1 MFKPL
6 ALATAVIV
14 SLSLI
19 ASCRQ
24 PGDGRSGK
32 AGDVPGTGAQ
42 PGHAGVDLRQTM
54 HRLGEQMAYSPT
66 GKLPPDPES
75 QKPVDPLVF
84 DEAAEQAAGV
94 ARAAGQIPHA
104 VKSQQLSDADIR
116 AFKAE
121 AETLRA
127 HALSLERAARER
139 NVEQMQ
145 RASDRINASCIACHS
160 RFRDFAG
167 DIEFPRSEGPRRP
180 RAGFEL
186 ASRTP

>member
-1 MFKPL
+1 MFKALVLATAMTVSL
-6 ALATAVIV
+6 ALAG
-14 SLSLI
+14 
-19 ASCRQ
+19 SCRQ
-24 PGDGRSGK
+24 SADRRYGK
-32 AGDVPGTGAQ
+32 AGEAPGAGTQ
-42 PGHAGVDLRQTM
+42 PRHAGEDLRQTM

-75 QKPVDPLVF
+75 EKPVDPRVF

-94 ARAAGQIPHA
+94 AKAAGQIPHA
-104 VKSQQLSDADIR
+104 AKSQQLSDADLR

-139 NVEQMQ
+139 KIEQMQ
-145 RASDRINASCIACHS
+145 RSSDRINATCIACHS

-167 DIEFPRSEGPRRP
+167 DIEFPRSEGPRGP
-180 RAGFEL
+180 RAGLEL